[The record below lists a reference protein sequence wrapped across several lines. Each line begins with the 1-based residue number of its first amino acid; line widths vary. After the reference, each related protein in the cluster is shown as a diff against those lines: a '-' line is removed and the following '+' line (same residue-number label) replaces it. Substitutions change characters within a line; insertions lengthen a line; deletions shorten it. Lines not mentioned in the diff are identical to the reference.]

1 MNGWAV
7 WLVGVWLTC
16 LPLVAASQ
24 PARPFYLPEE
34 FEEKPWEE
42 QKAMLPPY
50 PEQRNLIG
58 FDGGPTTDFRF
69 FVDASSVTVDKDQVV
84 RFVLVARSPA
94 GAVNVSFEGLR
105 CKTRER
111 KLYAFGRADRTWA
124 EARRVEWQKLSGTE
138 RNPYAAVLAEDF
150 FCPARG
156 IVRTPQEAVDA
167 LRRKGHPAS
176 ATPL

>member
-1 MNGWAV
+1 M
-7 WLVGVWLTC
+7 
-16 LPLVAASQ
+16 
-24 PARPFYLPEE
+24 
-34 FEEKPWEE
+34 
-42 QKAMLPPY
+42 
-50 PEQRNLIG
+50 
-58 FDGGPTTDFRF
+58 
-69 FVDASSVTVDKDQVV
+69 
-84 RFVLVARSPA
+84 LVARSPA

-156 IVRTPQEAVDA
+156 IVRNSQEAVDA